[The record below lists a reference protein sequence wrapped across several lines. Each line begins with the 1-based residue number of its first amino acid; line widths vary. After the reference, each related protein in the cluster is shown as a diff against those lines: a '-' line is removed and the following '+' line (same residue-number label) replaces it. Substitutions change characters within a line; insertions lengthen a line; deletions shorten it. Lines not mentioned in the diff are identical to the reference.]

1 MNKGKKVATANGFS
15 DYQGVDSNHTI
26 ETLTAKDLESTRYP
40 TAYQNQAISFYTK
53 NGGMHPV
60 VYIEKGN
67 HAFWPT
73 AKGAF
78 EGGDSHN
85 GEGHSYLTTFEEEQ
99 NLGELTATLPNPTH
113 SNSLILRYNGYWGA
127 EHQSLAQPPHGPT
140 QRCQWNYSDN
150 EFEMTK
156 TLKKVCEWE

>member
-1 MNKGKKVATANGFS
+1 
-15 DYQGVDSNHTI
+15 
-26 ETLTAKDLESTRYP
+26 
-40 TAYQNQAISFYTK
+40 
-53 NGGMHPV
+53 MHPV

-73 AKGAF
+73 AKGVF

-99 NLGELTATLPNPTH
+99 NLGELSATLPNPTH

-127 EHQSLAQPPHGPT
+127 EHQNLAQPPHGPT

-156 TLKKVCEWE
+156 ALKKACEWE